1 MAQKLSFIG
10 VQYHQKNLKDNK
22 VWLKASQ
29 YGVQLNTIW
38 IHVCCWYRTR
48 LIPKVSLALGFK
60 PKTVD
65 EKKLKKRNK
74 SEIFLSQWDSN
85 PFT

>member
-1 MAQKLSFIG
+1 MAS
-10 VQYHQKNLKDNK
+10 NLI
-22 VWLKASQ
+22 Q
-29 YGVQLNTIW
+29 FGYMF
-38 IHVCCWYRTR
+38 CCWYRTR
-48 LIPKVSLALGFK
+48 LIPKVSLGLGFK

-65 EKKLKKRNK
+65 EKKFKKRNK